1 MKIKVKKEMNLP
13 KLAHDAWENGVKN
26 VVFLAIDVIRRILF
40 DKKGDSKVM
49 QELEEFLS
57 KKKKLE
63 RVYEQR
69 DTLIDDIAK
78 LRKERDDLKRRLD
91 EIERYNNTAYYILLE
106 RDELRGAVEMLKREN
121 RALRIRLMS
130 E

>member
-78 LRKERDDLKRRLD
+78 LCKERDDLKRRLD

>member
-1 MKIKVKKEMNLP
+1 MKIKVKKEMTLP
-13 KLAHDAWENGVKN
+13 ELAQDAWENGVKN

-40 DKKGDSKVM
+40 DKKGDSKAI

-69 DTLIDDIAK
+69 DSLISDIDK
-78 LRKERDDLKRRLD
+78 LRKQ
-91 EIERYNNTAYYILLE
+91 
-106 RDELRGAVEMLKREN
+106 RDELKRKLDDVVDIVNAYITAEKAYSGDNAYNLLEN
-121 RALRIRLMS
+121 ELNRIL
-130 E
+130 EDE